1 MFSGRDTLGEFDAS
15 ASVLLQVFVRGWAAG
30 GAAGGPA
37 LDVREDASKLHT
49 NQNMFSHP
57 GTRGPHAKDEIY
69 PLFLK
74 TF

>member
-1 MFSGRDTLGEFDAS
+1 
-15 ASVLLQVFVRGWAAG
+15 VLLQVFVRGWAAG

-57 GTRGPHAKDEIY
+57 GTRGPHAKDEILS
-69 PLFLK
+69 PFLEN
-74 TF
+74 FLAASDHRCRHGANGF